1 MRFEQLGIQTDPA
14 HVKLVKLKNMLKKLD
29 NLAVAYSG
37 GVDSMFLLAV
47 AHEVL
52 GENAIAVMAVSP
64 VSAEHEIS
72 EAADFTS
79 RSGIRLIKAQVDLLG
94 LDKFKNNPPDRCY
107 HCKREI
113 FGKIMEISS
122 KEGFSNVADG
132 TNIDDDD
139 DYRPGM
145 KALKEHG
152 VMSPL
157 REAGFSKLD
166 ISLLAREMGIP
177 AKNKP
182 PSACLASRI
191 PYGEMI
197 TSEKLRI
204 IGEAEKYLRSL
215 GFTQVRV
222 RHHEEIGRIEVL
234 ADELNKFAD
243 MNLRKKV
250 SEKLKE
256 LGFKFV
262 AVELEGYKK
271 GSLNP

>member
-1 MRFEQLGIQTDPA
+1 MGIQTDPA

-79 RSGIRLIKAQVDLLG
+79 RSGIRLIKAQVDRLG